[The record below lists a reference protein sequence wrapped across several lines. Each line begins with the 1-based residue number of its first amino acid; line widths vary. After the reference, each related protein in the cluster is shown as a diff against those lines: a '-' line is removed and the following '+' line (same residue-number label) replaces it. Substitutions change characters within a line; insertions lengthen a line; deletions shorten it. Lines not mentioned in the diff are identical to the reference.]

1 MQKSFRFNKRFWEI
15 LPGTTSLFILSLPVV
30 FSFVWP
36 AGVAYF
42 IILFDAYWL
51 VKAVVMAAH
60 LVAGLFHLKRNIAID
75 WLKRCQATADL
86 KALALDFKGQYQG
99 SFGFQA
105 AKHYEDWQEVEEM
118 LKHPGRFK
126 HWKKVLHGVMFAVY
140 KEGPEILKPSLE
152 AVINS
157 SYPKERVIIIIALE
171 ARAGET
177 QRQMVEEL
185 QAAYRSQVKDFLVYV
200 HPEAL
205 PGEIKAKGA
214 NVSWAA
220 RHFKDYLELA
230 NISQE
235 EVILSIFDADTI
247 VHPQYLAY
255 LTYKYVVNPDRL
267 RRSYQ
272 PIPLFN
278 NNIWQVPA
286 INRLVAFSSS
296 FWQMIEAT
304 RPYRL
309 VTFSSQA
316 IPMKTLVDIDFWDK
330 TVVNEDSQIFYRA
343 YFHFNGDYKVVPLF
357 IPVSMD
363 AVLGKGFWATVKAQ
377 YLQKR
382 RWAYGIEHFPYLVKQ
397 FQVKKGL
404 MSLWQRFVWIAR
416 LFEGHVSWAT
426 ASLLIASGGWMPILL
441 NSGFRETVL
450 AFNLPVLAR
459 NVLSFTWIG
468 VLVSGWIGFQLLPKR
483 QRPVRYKLL
492 EYFAQWILVPIAGI
506 FFGSIPALD
515 AELRLM
521 LGRYLGFRV
530 TEKERKGSLQEGVVE
545 LGSS

>member
-1 MQKSFRFNKRFWEI
+1 VERPFQFNRRFWEI
-15 LPGTTSLFILSLPVV
+15 LPGALSLSILAAPVLL
-30 FSFVWP
+30 SFLWP

-42 IILFDAYWL
+42 IILFDSYWL
-51 VKAVVMAAH
+51 VKALVMGGH
-60 LVAGLFHLKRNIAID
+60 LIAGLLHLKRDTAID
-75 WLKRCQATADL
+75 WLRRCQATTNLQVLAENL
-86 KALALDFKGQYQG
+86 KRSYQE
-99 SFGFQA
+99 SFGFRA
-105 AKHYEDWQEVEEM
+105 AKYYEDWQEVEEI
-118 LKHPGRFK
+118 LKYPERFK
-126 HWKKVLHGVMFAVY
+126 NWRKIIHGVVFAVY
-140 KEGPEILKPSLE
+140 KEGPEVLEPSLE
-152 AVINS
+152 AITKS
-157 SYPKERVIIIIALE
+157 DFPQDRVIVVLAVE
-171 ARAGET
+171 ERAGPA
-177 QRQMVEEL
+177 QRAMAFRLRQK
-185 QAAYRSQVKDFLVYV
+185 YRHQLRDFLVFV
-200 HPEAL
+200 HPDGL

-220 RHFKDYLELA
+220 QEFRRYLDSRELA
-230 NISQE
+230 YE
-235 EVILSIFDADTI
+235 DVIFSVFDADTI

-267 RRSYQ
+267 QRSYQ

-316 IPMKTLVDIDFWDK
+316 IPFKTLIDIGFWDK
-330 TVVNEDSQIFYRA
+330 EVVNEDSRIFYQA
-343 YFHFNGDYKVVPLF
+343 YFHFDGDYKVVPLF

-363 AVLGKGFWATVKAQ
+363 AVLGKGFWDTVKAQ

-382 RWAYGIEHFPYLVKQ
+382 RWAYGIEHFPYLVWQ
-397 FQVKKGL
+397 FFLKRGL
-404 MSLWQRFVWIAR
+404 MSLWQRFIWVSR
-416 LFEGHVSWAT
+416 MLEGHVSWAT
-426 ASLLIASGGWMPILL
+426 SSLLIALGGWMPILL
-441 NSGFRETVL
+441 NSNFRETVL

-468 VLVSGWIGFQLLPKR
+468 VLISGWIGFQLLPKR
-483 QRPVRYKLL
+483 QRPAKNKLV

-521 LGRYLGFRV
+521 LGRYMGFRV
-530 TEKERKGSLQEGVVE
+530 TEKVRPEAVKEGVVE
-545 LGSS
+545 LSRG